1 MNKVYVNR
9 EDKKNLM
16 LELGDPEQFETL
28 DTKLLAALS
37 RIARRD
43 LSRQILT
50 YKEQQAALD
59 KVVRGRQVLLIF
71 EQYFRTNEEAG
82 ALYST
87 EDLLKVVLHGNDLMT
102 FIQNWDSV
110 IAGMKIVPERHVLKD
125 IFLRQIRGCHK
136 IKYDL
141 DTYERAKDG
150 SYDKSYEF
158 LVQAVRDVLTRERLQ
173 SNRDRVARAHNQ
185 KVGAPAPNAN
195 PGRARDPSA
204 VKYCYD
210 FQKGK
215 CTRDNCITSM
225 RKTQDPQ
232 AKIRKEKKG
241 RGRSDSQGRDRDRS
255 ASRKRAELKKIPC
268 RFFKGGQG
276 KCTRGD
282 NCAFSHET
290 RSAAPATDKPSP
302 KKGASRGR
310 SPTPKGKGRKRSQ
323 SKKGESSATV
333 CLRVKETNACLAACR
348 PKQDFWEVDLVNEMV
363 IRHHVMPRKAL
374 YDVKNAKDLPVSL
387 ECLLDQRITKANIN
401 GKEQVF
407 GDFWADPDEG
417 LEQYWTGQ
425 TIFICSTDVSNTRRC
440 VKFADNVEMVE
451 IEDAKDK
458 ALILEGVVERMQANY
473 KAPCGF
479 YCDYYDDNDPIYCG
493 LYCPGCWIDDDETN
507 LDEVP
512 EYIATPAPAG
522 LHQWIVDTGSEQD
535 LVDTERAVTLQK
547 RINPALTPI
556 NLSTANGPICA
567 DKIADF
573 SIDQLNEVVTP
584 YVLPSTPAVL
594 SVGQRCLEKG
604 YDFVWRK
611 NSAPYFVRPDG
622 KAVILKL
629 DGRVPYVDDQC
640 EVIDS
645 ESAMPVAL
653 AASNQ
658 KIGGVEE
665 PSSSSGGRPS
675 PDAALFPLKLN
686 RRNRSLIRNWRTT
699 LRLRKLQSQCQSVQK
714 K

>member
-1 MNKVYVNR
+1 
-9 EDKKNLM
+9 M

-37 RIARRD
+37 RIARGD

-59 KVVRGRQVLLIF
+59 KVVRGRQVLLMF

-82 ALYST
+82 ALHST

-110 IAGMKIVPERHVLKD
+110 IAGMKIVPEQHVLKD

-204 VKYCYD
+204 VRYCYD

-215 CTRDNCITSM
+215 CTRDNCIY
-225 RKTQDPQ
+225 KHEKDPRPPSQ
-232 AKIRKEKKG
+232 NPKGKG
-241 RGRSDSQGRDRDRS
+241 RGRSDSQARDRDRS
-255 ASRKRAELKKIPC
+255 ASRKKAELKKIPC

-276 KCTRGD
+276 KCNRGD

-290 RSAAPATDKPSP
+290 RSAVPATDKPSP

-323 SKKGESSATV
+323 SKKGESSAAV

-348 PKQDFWEVDLVNEMV
+348 PKQDFWEVDSVNEMV

-374 YDVKNAKDLPVSL
+374 YDPKSAKDLPISL
-387 ECLLDQRITKANIN
+387 ERLLDQRITMAKSKYLVISGRILMKVWSNIGL
-401 GKEQVF
+401 GKQFSFAVQMF
-407 GDFWADPDEG
+407 PIPAD
-417 LEQYWTGQ
+417 
-425 TIFICSTDVSNTRRC
+425 
-440 VKFADNVEMVE
+440 
-451 IEDAKDK
+451 
-458 ALILEGVVERMQANY
+458 
-473 KAPCGF
+473 
-479 YCDYYDDNDPIYCG
+479 
-493 LYCPGCWIDDDETN
+493 
-507 LDEVP
+507 
-512 EYIATPAPAG
+512 
-522 LHQWIVDTGSEQD
+522 
-535 LVDTERAVTLQK
+535 
-547 RINPALTPI
+547 
-556 NLSTANGPICA
+556 
-567 DKIADF
+567 
-573 SIDQLNEVVTP
+573 
-584 YVLPSTPAVL
+584 
-594 SVGQRCLEKG
+594 
-604 YDFVWRK
+604 
-611 NSAPYFVRPDG
+611 
-622 KAVILKL
+622 
-629 DGRVPYVDDQC
+629 
-640 EVIDS
+640 
-645 ESAMPVAL
+645 
-653 AASNQ
+653 ASNSQ
-658 KIGGVEE
+658 TMSR
-665 PSSSSGGRPS
+665 SSRSRPMGYAYHVLQS
-675 PDAALFPLKLN
+675 
-686 RRNRSLIRNWRTT
+686 RMT
-699 LRLRKLQSQCQSVQK
+699 LRLCGMMVVRLAQIPRI
-714 K
+714 